1 MTGLGRTS
9 TDRRRAWFRAGAV
22 AAAGA
27 TLVLAACSSG
37 GSEEAGASSEP
48 TTTVAEPPPATP
60 APVQAEPP
68 SRSEPAGTRQAGL
81 PFVAD
86 TNPDVSTVQ
95 VGYPVL
101 VSVTQGEHDGYQRY
115 VFTFEHT
122 DPEGHQPWRQHARPP
137 WDVRYVPASE
147 AVMDGSGEPVANSGA
162 KAHLRI
168 RFQADMHYADGRS
181 SLGRSVDDET
191 LDMVFGGDFENQV
204 NWFYGAGKKQPF
216 RVFYVGDGRVAV
228 DVVR

>member
-9 TDRRRAWFRAGAV
+9 TDRRRAWLRAGV
-22 AAAGA
+22 VAAGA
-27 TLVLAACSSG
+27 TLVLTACSGG
-37 GSEEAGASSEP
+37 GSEDAGASITP
-48 TTTVAEPPPATP
+48 TTTTAEP
-60 APVQAEPP
+60 APSPVVPEPTEP
-68 SRSEPAGTRQAGL
+68 TSRSEPTGTRQARP

-86 TNPDVSTVQ
+86 TKPDVSTVQ
-95 VGYPVL
+95 EGYPVL
-101 VSVTQGEHDGYQRY
+101 VSLTQGEHDGYRRY
-115 VFTFEHT
+115 VFTFEHA
-122 DPEGHQPWRQHARPP
+122 DPEGNQPWRQHARPP

-181 SLGRSVDDET
+181 SLRRSVDDET

-204 NWFYGAGKKQPF
+204 NWFYGAEKKQPF
-216 RVFYVGDGRVAV
+216 RVFYVGDGRVAL